1 MKLNELKAPKNSR
14 KKKKRLGRGSS
25 SGHGGTSGKGH
36 KGQKSRSGYKRK
48 AGYEGGQMPLQRR
61 IPKFGFTNIFRKEF
75 QIVNLEQLEK
85 FSEGET
91 INKDSLIKSGIIKKK
106 RLDLKILG
114 RGEITKPLTVEADA
128 FSKSA
133 VEKITR
139 TGGKAVRL

>member
-1 MKLNELKAPKNSR
+1 MRLSELKVPENSR

-25 SGHGGTSGKGH
+25 SGHGDTCGKGH

-61 IPKFGFTNIFRKEF
+61 VPKFGFTNIFKKEF
-75 QIVNLEQLEK
+75 QIVNLEQLER

-91 INKDSLIKSGIIKKK
+91 IDKDSLKKSGIIKKK

-114 RGEITKPLTVEADA
+114 RGEVTKPLIVKADA

-133 VEKITR
+133 IEKITR
-139 TGGKAVRL
+139 TGGKAVKL